1 MHINSEISNEIH
13 TKKWECESWDEYE
26 MVRYTHTRMAA
37 PSERPESLLQD
48 ILWLGGSFPDL
59 WPSKKRMDLVRAS
72 L

>member
-1 MHINSEISNEIH
+1 MICLH
-13 TKKWECESWDEYE
+13 TCIAE
-26 MVRYTHTRMAA
+26 

-48 ILWLGGSFPDL
+48 ILWLEGSFPDL